1 MEFIAFSP
9 EEIAEKFAWSPR
21 HVRKLAREIGACR
34 ILGNRMVLLEEDVK
48 AILDATK
55 PQPTSTARR
64 AKRSQYDQGSHKAQ
78 QRYPLP
84 RALPRD
90 VSEI

>member
-9 EEIAEKFAWSPR
+9 EEIVEKFGWSPR

-55 PQPTSTARR
+55 PQPTSTAT
-64 AKRSQYDQGSHKAQ
+64 RSAPPPGLKIRTYADLVKYRNSK
-78 QRYPLP
+78 P
-84 RALPRD
+84 
-90 VSEI
+90 ST